1 MISIKYLITS
11 LLLIGSF
18 GALADPSLTFDL
30 PYGKWRMISL
40 PATPPDSAKTLEK
53 ILSDDIGDGGDYTQ
67 NWVVYAYDALSNGY
81 GSPVPLASEMQT
93 AKGYWIIQQITKGE
107 SVILKMPQGSSITP
121 NTEPIPLTESKDG
134 LNQWTLAGNPFSTLL
149 ALGDLRLTTTAPS
162 CSDGRCNLDKAKQ
175 KKLIHDKVWT
185 YNGNRYKEN
194 GTKNQLNAWSGFW
207 VVSLANS
214 KNYALSLRKSSR
226 DIKAIAVYNQAYQE
240 NFSADTIAEIL
251 SNARN
256 AYVLVDA
263 LEDDIGRFVNQIK
276 SKQNQVAG
284 YISAGTGE
292 NYRSDFED
300 LRPYL
305 SPTAWPQW
313 PDEFFVSETT
323 TGILPLMKKRID
335 KIAAWGAD
343 WIEFDNMDWLDE
355 ETRQRYNLS
364 ATVAEANAY
373 INALCDHTH
382 AKGMNCMAKNTVDNF
397 PQFDGVIYESY
408 HDEKNWWDTQGTRE
422 FLAAGKRVIINHYNE
437 AKCDAVYAE
446 YIDFYDNEN
455 ISFIC
460 EDTATKKYKH
470 YNQE

>member
-1 MISIKYLITS
+1 MASIKYLVIC
-11 LLLIGSF
+11 LLLIASSSVVAGPPPF
-18 GALADPSLTFDL
+18 PL
-30 PYGKWRMISL
+30 PYNQWRMISL
-40 PATPPDSAKTLEK
+40 PASPPALANTVET
-53 ILSDDIGDGGDYTQ
+53 ILGDNMTEGGNYAR
-67 NWVVYAYDALSNGY
+67 NWVVYAYDTASNGY
-81 GSPVPLASEMQT
+81 SSALSLADTMEKG
-93 AKGYWIIQQITKGE
+93 KGYWVIQNFKEEGVT
-107 SVILKMPQGSSITP
+107 LDMPANSTETP
-121 NTEPIPLTESKDG
+121 ATEPIPLTASKDG
-134 LNQWTLAGNPFSTLL
+134 STQWSLAGNPFATTL
-149 ALGDLRLTTTAPS
+149 ALGDLRLATSAPS
-162 CSDGRCNLDKAKQ
+162 CSDGNCSLDKAEQ
-175 KKLIHDKVWT
+175 KNLIHNKVWT
-185 YNGNRYKEN
+185 YNGNRYKEKGIN
-194 GTKNQLNAWSGFW
+194 NQIDVWNGFW
-207 VVSLANS
+207 TASLADS
-214 KNYALSLRKSSR
+214 QRHTLSLQKNNR
-226 DIKAIAVYNQAYQE
+226 DTKAIAVYNQAYQE

-263 LEDDIGRFVNQIK
+263 LEDDIGTFVNQIK

-300 LRPYL
+300 LKHYL

-355 ETRQRYNLS
+355 ETRQRYNLN
-364 ATVAEANAY
+364 ATVSEANAY
-373 INALCDHTH
+373 INTLCDHTH

-437 AKCDAVYAE
+437 AQCDAVYAE
-446 YIDFYDNEN
+446 YIAFYDNEN

>member
-1 MISIKYLITS
+1 MTSIKYLVTC
-11 LLLIGSF
+11 LLLIASSSVF
-18 GALADPSLTFDL
+18 AAPPTFSL
-30 PYGKWRMISL
+30 PYNQWRMISL
-40 PATPPDSAKTLEK
+40 PASPPSSANTIKAILGDNMAADGVYGKNWIVYGYDSA
-53 ILSDDIGDGGDYTQ
+53 
-67 NWVVYAYDALSNGY
+67 SNGY
-81 GSPVPLASEMQT
+81 GDALSLDDT
-93 AKGYWIIQQITKGE
+93 LKKGKGYWIIQNFNRGTVTLDMPVNSTETLGTE
-107 SVILKMPQGSSITP
+107 S
-121 NTEPIPLTESKDG
+121 IPLAASKDG
-134 LNQWTLAGNPFSTLL
+134 SNQLTLAGNPFATLL

-162 CSDGRCNLDKAKQ
+162 CSDGRCNLDKAEQ
-175 KKLIHDKVWT
+175 KNLIHNKVWT
-185 YNGNRYKEN
+185 YNGNRYKEK
-194 GTKNQLNAWSGFW
+194 GTNNQLDAWSGFW
-207 VVSLANS
+207 TVSLADSQNHS
-214 KNYALSLRKSSR
+214 LSLQKVKGAT
-226 DIKAIAVYNQAYQE
+226 KAIPVYNQAYQE
-240 NFSADTIAEIL
+240 NYAADTIAEIL

-300 LRPYL
+300 LKPYL
-305 SPTAWPQW
+305 SPTSWPQW

-355 ETRQRYNLS
+355 ETRQQYNLS
-364 ATVAEANAY
+364 ATTAEANAY

-397 PQFDGVIYESY
+397 PQFDGVLYESY
-408 HDEKNWWDTQGTRE
+408 HDDKNWWDTQGTRE
-422 FLAAGKRVIINHYNE
+422 FLAAGKPVIINHYNE
-437 AKCDAVYAE
+437 PECDAVYAE
-446 YIDFYDNEN
+446 YIEFYDNKN

-460 EDTATKKYKH
+460 EDTVTKKYKH

>member
-1 MISIKYLITS
+1 MKMTLIKYLVTF
-11 LLLIGSF
+11 LLLIASSN
-18 GALADPSLTFDL
+18 ALAAPPTFSL
-30 PYGKWRMISL
+30 PYNQWRMISL
-40 PATPPDSAKTLEK
+40 PATPSVLANTVEA
-53 ILSDDIGDGGDYTQ
+53 ILGDNMAAGGVYQQ
-67 NWVVYAYDALSNGY
+67 NWIVYVYDTSSNSYRSLLS
-81 GSPVPLASEMQT
+81 LADTMEKD
-93 AKGYWIIQQITKGE
+93 KGYWIIQNFNKGTVRLDMPVNSTETPSSE
-107 SVILKMPQGSSITP
+107 S
-121 NTEPIPLTESKDG
+121 IPLAASING
-134 LNQWTLAGNPFSTLL
+134 SNQWTLAGNPFATPL
-149 ALGDLRLTTTAPS
+149 ALGDLRLSTTAPS
-162 CSDGRCNLDKAKQ
+162 CNDGRCNLDKAKQ
-175 KKLIHDKVWT
+175 NKLINDQVWT
-185 YNGNRYKEN
+185 YNGSRYEKK
-194 GTKNQLNAWSGFW
+194 GTNNQLDAWSGFW
-207 VVSLANS
+207 TVSLSNS
-214 KNYALSLRKSSR
+214 QNHTLSLQRSNTE
-226 DIKAIAVYNQAYQE
+226 IKAIPVYNQAYQE

-251 SNARN
+251 NSARN

-263 LEDDIGRFVNQIK
+263 LEDDIGKFVNQIK

-300 LRPYL
+300 LKPYL

-355 ETRQRYNLS
+355 KTRQQYNLS
-364 ATVAEANAY
+364 ATVPEANAY

-397 PQFDGVIYESY
+397 TQFDGVLYESY
-408 HDEKNWWDTQGTRE
+408 QDQKNWWDTQGTRE
-422 FLAAGKRVIINHYNE
+422 FLTAGKRVIINHYNE
-437 AKCDAVYAE
+437 ANCDAVYAE
-446 YIDFYDNEN
+446 YIDFYDDKN

>member
-1 MISIKYLITS
+1 MTLIKYIVTCLLLITS
-11 LLLIGSF
+11 SSG
-18 GALADPSLTFDL
+18 LAAPPTFKL
-30 PYGKWRMISL
+30 SYNQWQIISL
-40 PATPPDSAKTLEK
+40 PASPPATANTVKS
-53 ILSDDIGDGGDYTQ
+53 ILGDNMTGGGVYGQ
-67 NWVVYAYDALSNGY
+67 NWAVYAYDTFANGY
-81 GSPVPLASEMQT
+81 GNSLSLADTMET
-93 AKGYWIIQQITKGE
+93 GRGYWIIQNFNKGT
-107 SVILKMPQGSSITP
+107 VTLDMPENSTETP
-121 NTEPIPLTESKDG
+121 ATEPIQLTSSKDG
-134 LNQWTLAGNPFSTLL
+134 SNQWNLAGNPFSTTL
-149 ALGDLRLTTTAPS
+149 ALRDLRLATNAPS
-162 CSDGRCNLDKAKQ
+162 CSDGNCNLDKAKQ

-355 ETRQRYNLS
+355 ETRQRYNLN
-364 ATVAEANAY
+364 ATVSEANAY

-397 PQFDGVIYESY
+397 TQFDGVIYESY